1 MPTSTRLLVRVGDGR
16 GFVVEERLGS
26 RRLVVTAAHCLPEFP
41 RTPLDREAWRET
53 TRDILGP
60 LGDNTLISADILF
73 ADPISDIAVLG
84 SPNDP
89 ALSARVSAYHE
100 LICTIM
106 PLKVGGA
113 IPWDTPAPVR
123 LIALDGRPIE
133 GVVRHVGG
141 WLYMDNLSAPIQPG
155 MSGSPVL
162 DEAGAAIAL
171 VSESSKTVGRIEV
184 GHLPRLIACL
194 PGQFLINLGLTK
206 LVADESRLARAYYRH
221 RLRFTAQVECQ
232 RGSALADGVHLGFHT
247 IVLPAAWRR

>member
-60 LGDNTLISADILF
+60 LGAETSVWAQVLS
-73 ADPISDIAVLG
+73 ADPISDVAVLG
-84 SPNDP
+84 SPDDQ
-89 ALSARVSAYHE
+89 E
-100 LICTIM
+100 LGAQADTYGKLVHSIR

-113 IPWDTPAPVR
+113 IPWDTPAPAR

-133 GVVRHVGG
+133 GVVRHIGG
-141 WLYMDNLSAPIQPG
+141 GLYADNLTGPIGGG

-162 DEAGAAIAL
+162 NQAGEAIAF
-171 VSESSKTVGRIEV
+171 VSQSSETNGRTTG
-184 GHLPRLIACL
+184 GHLPRLVDCL
-194 PGQFLINLGLTK
+194 PGHFIISLGLAK
-206 LVADESRLARAYYRH
+206 LLAAEQSLAQAYYR
-221 RLRFTAQVECQ
+221 R
-232 RGSALADGVHLGFHT
+232 
-247 IVLPAAWRR
+247 